1 MENVIQGIVLFATV
15 GITMFLMTN
24 VLGNDSLSDCTRVGG
39 YNAAGHTDN
48 NNATS
53 QFPTGT
59 WAFECTEI
67 TTDVQDSF
75 GLLGILPIVVIVVI
89 ILMVLRYIY

>member
-24 VLGNDSLSDCTRVGG
+24 VLGNDSLSDCTQVSG
-39 YNAAGHTDN
+39 YVPTGSDDAAK
-48 NNATS
+48 
-53 QFPTGT
+53 FPAGT
-59 WAFECTEI
+59 WAGECRSI
-67 TTDVQDSF
+67 TSDVQDAF